1 MMPGALPL
9 LDEARTV
16 PGEGRAQGLRHR
28 DESVVQA
35 VAEGQRQHEL
45 PALSDIEL
53 AGQGDVAIGRT
64 VELPVHAEIVRQVL
78 PLCAANI
85 FPRLVST
92 TFPLLPRPP
101 PARCGASRA

>member
-1 MMPGALPL
+1 MMAGALPL

-28 DESVVQA
+28 DQGVVQA
-35 VAEGQRQHEL
+35 VAEGQRQHKL

-64 VELPVHAEIVRQVL
+64 VELPVHAEVMSQVL
-78 PLCAANI
+78 PAIGRPHVTAGTA
-85 FPRLVST
+85 PEWDRGAQHEPGTALV
-92 TFPLLPRPP
+92 R
-101 PARCGASRA
+101 